1 MGKYKLNIKILNA
14 TLTVVTFIFA
24 SPVFADSVIS
34 DEDLAKIN
42 SWGSNRPS
50 DELYLQY
57 KSVFDNPLYYN
68 QTTGAVNWPAN
79 DGFAEIPYA
88 EHLGIGTWLDRF
100 GSDYGYYVSPA
111 GTVYT
116 MRSCAPGTESRAY
129 SIFVV
134 KKSTDV
140 QSGMIAPWF
149 DEEGGGY
156 QYLLPT
162 SVMNLI
168 NSGNLRRVEQ
178 WEFASEDHAQPFI
191 ISQQHSMTGKILAE
205 RFQDTQDNDV
215 WIKLSRRVGHLVNG
229 GDYHSNMIYL
239 GYDRAR
245 NKNWRDGVFVTY
257 GTTKYSSDTADA
269 QIDDTRI
276 GLYTNYKKDKDNA
289 FIYLDYGR
297 QKNSFNRHV
306 AEIYLDSNANY
317 NSHIIEFGGE
327 YKRNLHDE
335 NKKTW
340 QVSPYVDLTA
350 SYLKQS
356 TYTENITELLKQNV
370 DVKNNFYAAIS
381 PGIEFR
387 RNIGNGNLAI
397 RLGCEYAFTGTNLKT
412 KFQYAHYDRSIYKL
426 KTKSDKLHWTV
437 GINGNLD
444 ISRDWKL
451 DLNAAYQRGAHE
463 DELSAAAQLQY
474 VW

>member
-1 MGKYKLNIKILNA
+1 MNIKIFTV
-14 TLTVVTFIFA
+14 TLTAVTFIFS

-34 DEDLAKIN
+34 DEDLEKIE

-57 KSVFDNPLYYN
+57 ETVFDNPLYYD
-68 QTTGAVNWPAN
+68 QITGAIHWPAN
-79 DGFAEIPYA
+79 NGFAETAYDEILDA
-88 EHLGIGTWLDRF
+88 GTWIDRF

-111 GTVYT
+111 GTPYS
-116 MRSCAPGTESRAY
+116 MRSCAPGTEDRAY

-140 QSGMIAPWF
+140 QAGLIVSWF

-168 NSGNLRRVEQ
+168 NSGNIRRVEQ
-178 WEFASEDHAQPFI
+178 WEFASEDHAQPAI
-191 ISQQHSMTGKILAE
+191 ISQQHSMTGRILAE
-205 RFQDTQDNDV
+205 HLNDTQDNDV
-215 WIKLSRRVGHLVNG
+215 WLKFSRRIGNLGNG
-229 GDYHSNMIYL
+229 GDYHSNMIYC
-239 GYDRAR
+239 GYDKVR
-245 NKNWRDGVFVTY
+245 NKNWRDGLFVTY
-257 GTTKYSSDTADA
+257 GTTKYSSNTADA
-269 QIDDTRI
+269 QIDDIRF
-276 GLYTNYKKDKDNA
+276 GLYTMYKKDRDNA

-297 QKNSFNRHV
+297 QKNSFDRHV
-306 AEIYLDSNANY
+306 AEIFLDSNAKY

-335 NKKTW
+335 NKKIW
-340 QVSPYVDLTA
+340 QVSPYVDLKT

-356 TYTENITELLKQNV
+356 TYAENITDIFEQNV
-370 DVKNNFYAAIS
+370 DMKNNFYAAIS

-387 RNIGNGNLAI
+387 RNIGKGNLAI
-397 RLGCEYAFTGTNLKT
+397 RLGCDYAFTGTNMQM
-412 KFQYAHYDRSIYKL
+412 KFKYAHYDRSNYKL

-437 GINGNLD
+437 GINGNFD
-444 ISRDWKL
+444 ISRDCKL
-451 DLNAAYQRGAHE
+451 DLNATYQRGAHE
-463 DELSAAAQLQY
+463 DEFSAAAQLQY

>member
-1 MGKYKLNIKILNA
+1 MSRYRLNIKILNV
-14 TLTVVTFIFA
+14 TVTAVTFIFS

-34 DEDLAKIN
+34 ADDLAKIN
-42 SWGSNRPS
+42 GWGSNRPS
-50 DELYLQY
+50 EELYFQY
-57 KSVFDNPLYYN
+57 KSVFDNSLYYN
-68 QTTGAVNWPAN
+68 QTTGAVIWPVN

-88 EHLGIGTWLDRF
+88 ENLGVGTWIDRF

-111 GTVYT
+111 GTPYT
-116 MRSCAPGTESRAY
+116 MRSCAPGTENRAY

-134 KKSTDV
+134 KKPVDV
-140 QSGMIAPWF
+140 QSGLIASWF

-168 NSGNLRRVEQ
+168 NSGNIRRVEQ
-178 WEFASEDHAQPFI
+178 WELASEDHVQPAV
-191 ISQQHSMTGKILAE
+191 ISQRHSMTGKIIAE
-205 RFQDTQDNDV
+205 HFQDTQDNDV
-215 WIKLSRRVGHLVNG
+215 WVKFSRRVGHLGNG
-229 GDYHSNMIYL
+229 GDYYSNMIYF
-239 GYDRAR
+239 GYDRMR
-245 NKNWRDGVFVTY
+245 NKNWRDGLFVTY
-257 GTTKYSSDTADA
+257 GTSKYSSDTASA
-269 QIDDTRI
+269 QIDDIRF
-276 GLYTNYKKDKDNA
+276 GLYTNYKKNKDNA
-289 FIYLDYGR
+289 FIYLDYGQ

-317 NSHIIEFGGE
+317 NSHIIEIGGE

-335 NKKTW
+335 NKIW

-356 TYTENITELLKQNV
+356 TYTENITELLGQNV
-370 DVKNNFYAAIS
+370 DMKNNFYVAIS

-397 RLGCEYAFTGTNLKT
+397 RLGCEYALTGTNLNT
-412 KFQYAHYDRSIYKL
+412 KFQYAHYDRSSYEL
-426 KTKSDKLHWTV
+426 KTKSNKLHWTV
-437 GINGNLD
+437 GIAGNFD
-444 ISRDWKL
+444 ISRDWQL
-451 DLNAAYQRGAHE
+451 DLNAAYKRGAHE
-463 DELSAAAQLQY
+463 DELSAAVQLQY